1 MAPTHN
7 KMPVSSKEAVVEK
20 VREIAE
26 RVGASEGIEIVEV
39 ALLGGGKH
47 RVLRLYI
54 DKVSGV
60 THGDCEF
67 MSQNVGT
74 ILDVEDVVPGEG
86 YTLEVS
92 SPGVERK
99 LVKPRDFERFT
110 GRKIKVTL
118 REPLEGQRRWEGT
131 LAAFN
136 EGEVTLEFA
145 PAKTIRFQLSQVD
158 KANLKFEW

>member
-1 MAPTHN
+1 
-7 KMPVSSKEAVVEK
+7 MPASAKEAVIEK

-26 RVGASEGIEIVEV
+26 RAGASEGIEIVEV
-39 ALLGGGKH
+39 ELLGAGKH

-54 DKVSGV
+54 DKLSGV
-60 THGDCEF
+60 THGDCEYI
-67 MSQNVGT
+67 SQNVGT
-74 ILDVEDVVPGEG
+74 ILDVEDVIPGER

-99 LVKPRDFERFT
+99 LTKPRDFERFT
-110 GRKIKVTL
+110 GQKIKVAL
-118 REPLEGQRRWEGT
+118 REPIDGQRRWEGT
-131 LAAFN
+131 LAAFR

-145 PAKTIRFQLSQVD
+145 PAKTIRFQLSQIE